1 MAAPE
6 ADSFVAPAV
15 TGRARPLHALG
26 PVAGCVFTV
35 LAWAAI
41 AHNSGSGWVQ
51 ALGVMLG
58 SVLLVGLVGP
68 GRLVTRVQV
77 SVKSAP
83 VDATVGESVGIVISA
98 SARVRVRPVS
108 PEGSAG
114 FFGPRGVI
122 KETDAETQDL
132 DRVGALDMSG
142 DESPRLRIVPKRRG
156 ILSAVTVDIA
166 SAAPFGL
173 LWWTRRATLLLPV
186 EMAVAPRPT
195 KAFTIPPEGDDAGDE
210 ASNGRSSA
218 VGETRGVREYEHG
231 DARRTVHW
239 RASAHA
245 GRLMVR
251 EMEMP
256 AAEPVIV
263 RIELPVDQAEA
274 DEIASRAL
282 ATVIALLDRS
292 RPVMLAT
299 HEPTGDR
306 LAQVTTPKD
315 AGRRLARAVAGGERP
330 GSVTIE
336 EPGIERGTGQAQQS
350 RQREA
355 FQSTRGNPR

>member
-6 ADSFVAPAV
+6 ADVSFRPAFTSRV
-15 TGRARPLHALG
+15 RPLHPVG
-26 PVAGCVFTV
+26 PVAGSVFTV

-58 SVLLVGLVGP
+58 AVLVVGLVAP
-68 GRLVTRVQV
+68 GRVVNRAQV

-83 VDATVGESVGIVISA
+83 VDAAVGESVGLAISA
-98 SARVRVRPVS
+98 SARVRIRPVS
-108 PEGSAG
+108 PDGTAG
-114 FFGPRGVI
+114 FFGPRGTI
-122 KETDAETQDL
+122 RDSQTEPQQL
-132 DRVGALDMSG
+132 DRMAVPDVSG
-142 DESPRLRIVPKRRG
+142 DESPTLRIVPNRRG

-173 LWWTRRATLLLPV
+173 LWWSRRTTLQLPV

-195 KAFTIPPEGDDAGDE
+195 KAFTIPPEGDDPGDE
-210 ASNGRSSA
+210 AANRRSSS

-239 RASAHA
+239 RASAHT

-256 AAEPVIV
+256 SAEPVIV
-263 RIELPVDQAEA
+263 RIALPVDQKEA
-274 DEIASRAL
+274 DEIAGRGL

-299 HEPTGDR
+299 HEATGDR
-306 LAQVTTPKD
+306 LAEVTTPKD
-315 AGRRLARAVAGGERP
+315 AGRRLASGRSRRGPWIGDD
-330 GSVTIE
+330 
-336 EPGIERGTGQAQQS
+336 RGTGS
-350 RQREA
+350 RAR
-355 FQSTRGNPR
+355 